1 MLDEASRIA
10 IERVQRQIGEAV
22 LEAFD
27 HGLDYAHLPFEF
39 SGPGDW
45 PADFDWFNPAHMR
58 HTVTVKGG
66 PVSPGMAWSIQ
77 YTVYRVET
85 WRALGE
91 PR

>member
-1 MLDEASRIA
+1 MLDEASRVA

-27 HGLDYAHLPFEF
+27 HGFDYVHLPFEF
-39 SGPGDW
+39 SG
-45 PADFDWFNPAHMR
+45 PADFDWFNPAPTR

-66 PVSPGMAWSIQ
+66 PVSLGLDWPRD

-91 PR
+91 PRKWA